1 MLSMEESGRDRPQDR
16 VTLPPGIG
24 RETNTEDDGE
34 TPSPRAPASS
44 ADHQRRDLTD
54 KDRGDQHAE
63 HGGSSASAANK
74 ARSAFTGDH
83 RTLPPDSETAPSRA
97 QRPRASSIDD
107 ATEERATAPG

>member
-1 MLSMEESGRDRPQDR
+1 MLSMEESGRDRLQDR

-24 RETNTEDDGE
+24 RETNTEDDDGE

-63 HGGSSASAANK
+63 HGVRQQRQRCQQSK
-74 ARSAFTGDH
+74 KRLH
-83 RTLPPDSETAPSRA
+83 RRPPD
-97 QRPRASSIDD
+97 AS
-107 ATEERATAPG
+107 T